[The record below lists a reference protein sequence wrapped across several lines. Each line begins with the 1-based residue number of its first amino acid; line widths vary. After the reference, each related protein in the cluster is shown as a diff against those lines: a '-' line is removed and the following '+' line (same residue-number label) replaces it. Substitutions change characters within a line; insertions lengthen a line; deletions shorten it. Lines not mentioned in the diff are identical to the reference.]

1 MPPSVGDAPVPSLD
15 HPAPARRTRG
25 SRAARRLA
33 SVLPAAFLLLPS
45 CGWLGLSSGEAPRS
59 AASTAAA
66 KPTGALR
73 PDAFREGDADAEADA
88 AASSPEDLLA
98 AVERLN
104 QAEEFPPPPST
115 RRARNAAAVR
125 ARAAASTA
133 VQREEPEDR
142 SLAAAR
148 AVAREPAPQP
158 AAGAL
163 SANVPALTTDEPLPA
178 PSQFR
183 RAQMPAPADEPAP
196 GQTIDAAG
204 ATGAPAPATFIAA
217 TTAVPPAP
225 ALPASAA
232 PAPAA
237 PAQPPAPV
245 PASTPPPEPAATL
258 AAPTNPVLDVPT
270 IALCQRVDGFGRYT
284 PLPSTTFFAGKPAL
298 FILYTEV
305 EHFAQTPEDD
315 SAERQQ
321 FVTALA
327 QRVELFLDADGTRQF
342 AIPEQSIRERSRS
355 RRRDFYLVQRVE
367 LPRTLSVGKYNLKV
381 RVTDQATGQQAE
393 RIVPIQVIA
402 DPSGRPGL

>member
-1 MPPSVGDAPVPSLD
+1 MPSLD

-73 PDAFREGDADAEADA
+73 PDAFREGDADVEADA
-88 AASSPEDLLA
+88 DASSPEDLLA

-125 ARAAASTA
+125 AQAAASTA

-148 AVAREPAPQP
+148 AVARDAAPQP

-183 RAQMPAPADEPAP
+183 RATLPAVAPADEPVP
-196 GQTIDAAG
+196 GQTIDAG
-204 ATGAPAPATFIAA
+204 SPTGAPAPATFIAA

-225 ALPASAA
+225 ALPASTA
-232 PAPAA
+232 PAPAT
-237 PAQPPAPV
+237 PAQPPAPAPV
-245 PASTPPPEPAATL
+245 PAPTPPPAAPEPAGSP
-258 AAPTNPVLDVPT
+258 AASTNPVLDVPT